1 VIAVVGASFIAFLFM
16 RMVPGDPARLYLGE
30 FASDEQ
36 VAAVRA
42 SMGLDNGLAQ
52 QYVAYMVDFFRGD
65 WGFSYSTGQSVT
77 SQLGSRL
84 PATIE
89 LGIYAFAFALIGAV
103 VLALISTYR
112 YRFFVDRA
120 TVGVSYIG
128 LGVPPFW
135 FALLLLLVFYQELDW
150 FPGPIG
156 RLETGAIPP
165 PSITHMYT
173 IDALLAGQWGTFVQA
188 LWHLAL
194 PSIALGFVT
203 LAFLLRLLRAN
214 LFDVSR
220 EPFLIVA
227 RSKGVGRFTTF
238 RRHALPNAFLPTLT
252 YAGIAL
258 GHLLGGSVLVET
270 VFNWPGIG
278 QLISQG
284 ILQQD
289 YSVVQV
295 FILLSAFI
303 YVIIN
308 LMVDILYGVLD
319 PRVRE
324 AGDIQ

>member
-1 VIAVVGASFIAFLFM
+1 MTFNSFARMTASRLAGSVIAVVGASFIAFLFM

-173 IDALLAGQWGTFVQA
+173 IDALLAGQWG
-188 LWHLAL
+188 
-194 PSIALGFVT
+194 S
-203 LAFLLRLLRAN
+203 
-214 LFDVSR
+214 
-220 EPFLIVA
+220 
-227 RSKGVGRFTTF
+227 F
-238 RRHALPNAFLPTLT
+238 RRC
-252 YAGIAL
+252 
-258 GHLLGGSVLVET
+258 
-270 VFNWPGIG
+270 
-278 QLISQG
+278 G
-284 ILQQD
+284 ILPCRR
-289 YSVVQV
+289 S
-295 FILLSAFI
+295 
-303 YVIIN
+303 
-308 LMVDILYGVLD
+308 
-319 PRVRE
+319 R
-324 AGDIQ
+324 AGS